1 MGWVEQQTNSIS
13 EALGT
18 DGSGGG
24 IAGDLAKF
32 NKDVS
37 MGVSDLGKDIAASP
51 ELQMIISAAAAYFG
65 VPPALTASIMGVNQT
80 AQKGDITAGIKSGLG
95 SYAVGSMTNSFL
107 TPDAAL
113 GNAAASP
120 TGVTAENAA
129 ASTPG
134 SAAGSTVEA
143 AASAGPQ
150 SGGMVDVIKETAGES
165 KATAGLT
172 DLLGGDPAAT
182 TATEAAAEAA
192 ASTGTAAEAAT
203 GATAAGNPAPGLIEQ
218 AMTKGGQLVDKAV
231 AFADKHP
238 VAALQA
244 GQLALGT
251 IGGMYTASE
260 NKERAKEDRDA
271 QREMFNSKIQSEKDA
286 QDRYNNSFSLNN
298 YTAGNRATRPLRRL
312 DGSNV
317 FMNGKMTTGGL
328 Q

>member
-1 MGWVEQQTNSIS
+1 MGWVDQQTNSIS
-13 EALGT
+13 AALGT

-113 GNAAASP
+113 GSAPGASAG
-120 TGVTAENAA
+120 TTAE
-129 ASTPG
+129 AS
-134 SAAGSTVEA
+134 AGATAEA
-143 AASAGPQ
+143 TAGTAEAASAGTQ
-150 SGGMVDVIKETAGES
+150 SSGMVDVIKETAGKS
-165 KATAGLT
+165 KATARLT

-231 AFADKHP
+231 AFSDKHP

>member
-1 MGWVEQQTNSIS
+1 MGWVDQQTNSIS
-13 EALGT
+13 AALGT

-113 GNAAASP
+113 GSAPGASAG
-120 TGVTAENAA
+120 TTAE
-129 ASTPG
+129 AS
-134 SAAGSTVEA
+134 AGATAEA
-143 AASAGPQ
+143 TAGTAEAASAGTQ
-150 SGGMVDVIKETAGES
+150 SSGMVDVIKETAGES

-192 ASTGTAAEAAT
+192 ASTGTAAEAVT
-203 GATAAGNPAPGLIEQ
+203 GATAAGSPAPGIIEQ

-271 QREMFNSKIQSEKDA
+271 QREMLNSRIQSEKDA
-286 QDRYNNSFSLNN
+286 QDRYNNSFSVNN
-298 YTAGNRATRPLRRL
+298 YMTGNRATRPLRRL

-317 FMNGKMTTGGL
+317 FVNGKMTTGGL

>member
-1 MGWVEQQTNSIS
+1 MGWVDQQTNSIS
-13 EALGT
+13 AALGT

-113 GNAAASP
+113 GSAPGASAG
-120 TGVTAENAA
+120 TTAE
-129 ASTPG
+129 AS
-134 SAAGSTVEA
+134 AGATAEA
-143 AASAGPQ
+143 TAGTAEAASAGTQ
-150 SGGMVDVIKETAGES
+150 SSGMVDVIKETAGES

-244 GQLALGT
+244 GQLVLGT
-251 IGGMYTASE
+251 VGGMYTASE

-271 QREMFNSKIQSEKDA
+271 QREMLNSRIQAEKDA

-317 FMNGKMTTGGL
+317 FVNGKMTTGGL

>member
-1 MGWVEQQTNSIS
+1 MGWVDQQTNSIS
-13 EALGT
+13 AALGT

-113 GNAAASP
+113 GSAPGASAG
-120 TGVTAENAA
+120 TTAE
-129 ASTPG
+129 AS
-134 SAAGSTVEA
+134 AGATAEA
-143 AASAGPQ
+143 TAGTAEAASAGTQ
-150 SGGMVDVIKETAGES
+150 SSGVVDVIKETAGES
-165 KATAGLT
+165 KATARLT

-231 AFADKHP
+231 AFSDKHP

>member
-1 MGWVEQQTNSIS
+1 MGWVKQQTNSIS

-113 GNAAASP
+113 GSAPGASAG
-120 TGVTAENAA
+120 TTAE
-129 ASTPG
+129 AS
-134 SAAGSTVEA
+134 AGATAEA
-143 AASAGPQ
+143 TAGTAEAASAGTQ
-150 SGGMVDVIKETAGES
+150 SSGMVDVIKETAGES

-203 GATAAGNPAPGLIEQ
+203 GATAAGNPAPGIIEQ

-286 QDRYNNSFSLNN
+286 QDRYNNSFSVNN
-298 YTAGNRATRPLRRL
+298 YMTGNRATRPLRRL

-317 FMNGKMTTGGL
+317 FVNGKMTTGGL

>member
-1 MGWVEQQTNSIS
+1 MGWVKQQTNSIS

-113 GNAAASP
+113 GSAPGASAG
-120 TGVTAENAA
+120 TTAE
-129 ASTPG
+129 AS
-134 SAAGSTVEA
+134 AGATAEA
-143 AASAGPQ
+143 TAGTAEAASAGTQ
-150 SGGMVDVIKETAGES
+150 SSGMVDVIKETAGES

-203 GATAAGNPAPGLIEQ
+203 GATAAGNPAPGIIEQ

-317 FMNGKMTTGGL
+317 FVNGKMTTGGL

>member
-1 MGWVEQQTNSIS
+1 MGWVDQQTNSIS
-13 EALGT
+13 AALGT

-113 GNAAASP
+113 GSAPGASAG
-120 TGVTAENAA
+120 TTAE
-129 ASTPG
+129 AS
-134 SAAGSTVEA
+134 AGATAEA
-143 AASAGPQ
+143 TAGTAEAASAGTQ
-150 SGGMVDVIKETAGES
+150 SSGMVDVIKETAGES

>member
-1 MGWVEQQTNSIS
+1 MGWVDQQTNSIS
-13 EALGT
+13 AALGT

-113 GNAAASP
+113 GSAPGASAG
-120 TGVTAENAA
+120 TTAE
-129 ASTPG
+129 AS
-134 SAAGSTVEA
+134 AGATAEA
-143 AASAGPQ
+143 TAGTAEAASAGTQ
-150 SGGMVDVIKETAGES
+150 SSGMVDVIKETAGES
-165 KATAGLT
+165 KATARLT

>member
-1 MGWVEQQTNSIS
+1 MGWVDQQTNSIS
-13 EALGT
+13 AALGT

-113 GNAAASP
+113 GSAPGASAG
-120 TGVTAENAA
+120 TTAE
-129 ASTPG
+129 AS
-134 SAAGSTVEA
+134 AGATAEA
-143 AASAGPQ
+143 TAGTAEAASAGTQ
-150 SGGMVDVIKETAGES
+150 SSGMVDVIKETAGES

-317 FMNGKMTTGGL
+317 FVNGKMTTGGL

>member
-1 MGWVEQQTNSIS
+1 MGWVKQQTNSIS

-113 GNAAASP
+113 GSAPGASAG
-120 TGVTAENAA
+120 TTAE
-129 ASTPG
+129 AS
-134 SAAGSTVEA
+134 AGATAEA
-143 AASAGPQ
+143 TAGTAEAASAGTQ
-150 SGGMVDVIKETAGES
+150 SSGMVDVIKETAGES

-244 GQLALGT
+244 GQLVLGT
-251 IGGMYTASE
+251 VGGMYTASE

-271 QREMFNSKIQSEKDA
+271 QREMLNSRIQAEKDA

-317 FMNGKMTTGGL
+317 FVNGKMTTGGL